1 MDGWFEFD
9 LLELAT
15 KALLSLLM
23 QKNKV
28 EDNIYGFLGFLG
40 FCFFCE
46 WGLILIKTHA
56 MAMFDSL
63 FDGFLYCEILILIL
77 AFWGFFLFVDFLLSL
92 TERLWLYYDGFSGFG
107 G

>member
-1 MDGWFEFD
+1 MDEEEGMVTKPCWCWVMDGWFEFD

-40 FCFFCE
+40 FCFF
-46 WGLILIKTHA
+46 
-56 MAMFDSL
+56 
-63 FDGFLYCEILILIL
+63 
-77 AFWGFFLFVDFLLSL
+77 FVN
-92 TERLWLYYDGFSGFG
+92 EV
-107 G
+107 